1 MAGIINVDR
10 SIIPACDV
18 GKDRYEEIIRETH
31 HIPQVGA
38 YKISAALA
46 LSVGLPTVV
55 KIARSYTDKPLIY
68 DHQKAGTDIPDTGKE
83 FAATLK
89 KCGIDA
95 MILFPLAGPAT
106 QTAWIRSAQEVDL
119 PIIVGGHMTHERFRV
134 SEGGY
139 IADEAIITMYSNSA
153 ALNVTNY
160 IVPGNK
166 PQVIQEIRKLLSAN
180 RIDPVFYA
188 PGFISQGGS
197 ISEAAS
203 VAGPYWHAIVGR
215 AIYEA
220 HDIRSVTLSLAT
232 CLS

>member
-1 MAGIINVDR
+1 MAGIIEIDR

-31 HIPQVGA
+31 DIPEIGA
-38 YKISAALA
+38 YKISAVLA
-46 LSVGLPTVV
+46 LSIGLPTLVE
-55 KIARSYTDKPLIY
+55 IGRRYTSKPLIY

-106 QTAWIRSAQEVDL
+106 QTAWIQSAQEVEL
-119 PIIVGGHMTHERFRV
+119 PIIVGGYMTHERFCV

-139 IADEAIITMYSNSA
+139 IDDAAIKKMYSNA
-153 ALNVTNY
+153 ASHGVTDY
-160 IVPGNK
+160 VVPGNK
-166 PQVIQEIRKLLSAN
+166 PGVIQEIRSLLLASEVE
-180 RIDPVFYA
+180 PVFYS

-203 VAGPYWHAIVGR
+203 VAGGRWHAIVGR

-220 HDIRSVTLSLAT
+220 RDIQKAALSLTT
-232 CLS
+232 CL